1 MGFFKTC
8 WELFAYLGVFGQLG
22 DRHGALQF
30 PLQDY
35 PKAPEGNKAPN
46 GYAVVG
52 KAYPDAPF
60 TCSYPSLEAQGWL
73 SCNDETQRSCW
84 LTNPQAV
91 QPLWTQ
97 YDINTDYENIVP
109 EGIEREVCGNPLLQR
124 VLLIIF

>member
-22 DRHGALQF
+22 ERHGALQF

-35 PKAPEGNKAPN
+35 SPAAEANKSPN
-46 GYAVVG
+46 DYAVVG

-60 TCSYPSLEAQGWL
+60 SCSYPTLEAQGWL
-73 SCNDETQRSCW
+73 FCNNETQRSCW
-84 LTNPQAV
+84 LTNPQAI

-97 YDINTDYENIVP
+97 YDINTDYEKVVP
-109 EGIEREVCGNPLLQR
+109 EGVEREVGGDPLLRR
-124 VLLIIF
+124 VMLISL